1 MITDILSHEDVVVVS
16 LEDAMEHSRIT
27 DNYDETVVQMCLDA
41 AHDIIEQYLN
51 RRLSPT
57 LMIGVVSDFRKR
69 ITLPYPPIHK
79 ITTVTCENM
88 MESTLTLTEGVHY
101 KFDAIRKAI
110 TFLDSWHDAPKHKEF
125 QVTFECGY
133 LKVDDIPRSIPHAIR
148 QTFATLYENREDTV
162 IAMNVTEIPAPAK
175 RLCKMHRVRPI

>member
-27 DNYDETVVQMCLDA
+27 DHYDETVVQMCLDA

-51 RRLSPT
+51 RRLSTT

-69 ITLPYPPIHK
+69 ITLPYPPIQK
-79 ITTVTCENM
+79 ITNITCQNANET
-88 MESTLTLTEGVHY
+88 SITLIEGVHY
-101 KFDAIRKAI
+101 KFDNVRKAI
-110 TFLDSWHDAPKHKEF
+110 IFLNSWNDAYMHTEF

-133 LKVDDIPRSIPHAIR
+133 AKIEDIPRSIPHAIR

>member
-1 MITDILSHEDVVVVS
+1 MITDILSHEDVFVVS

-57 LMIGVVSDFRKR
+57 RMIGVVSDFRKR

-79 ITTVTCENM
+79 INGVTCETAN
-88 MESTLTLTEGVHY
+88 EKTVTLLEGVHY
-101 KFDAIRKAI
+101 KFDKVRKAVI
-110 TFLDSWHDAPKHKEF
+110 FLDSWGDARKHKEF
-125 QVTFECGY
+125 QITFECGY
-133 LKVDDIPRSIPHAIR
+133 FNVEDIPRSIPHAIR